1 MLLVKCILVGMIM
14 VKCILGRFIHKLC
27 KLCDDTSSA
36 FFGAVALDKEPRRSL
51 LRVFGFHKTH
61 QLMSKCERNN
71 LKYYYN
77 AFGISRL
84 ETRLQIATA
93 LIRNCTKYEGTA
105 QIYLFQSPSIMLSR
119 RGLRHEKRKDC

>member
-14 VKCILGRFIHKLC
+14 VKCILGRFIHNLF

-61 QLMSKCERNN
+61 QLMSKCERSN

-77 AFGISRL
+77 AFGHLWLRD
-84 ETRLQIATA
+84 TA
-93 LIRNCTKYEGTA
+93 ADSDGSHSKLYEV
-105 QIYLFQSPSIMLSR
+105 
-119 RGLRHEKRKDC
+119 